1 MTGGG
6 PGAGAG
12 TTCWKIATLTTAAA
26 VHTVLA
32 KAPHFVLP
40 FQKRAA
46 TSNGESAA
54 KPEKAYWIASS
65 KIVSGAR
72 KATAYATSV
81 INTMKRRPVC
91 TCTASPNRF
100 LAP

>member
-1 MTGGG
+1 MSVGG

-12 TTCWKIATLTTAAA
+12 TRCWKIATATTAAA
-26 VHTVLA
+26 VQTVLA
-32 KAPHFVLP
+32 KAPHLVLP
-40 FQKRAA
+40 FQKSAD

-72 KATAYATSV
+72 KATAYAPIV
-81 INTMKRRPVC
+81 ISTMKRRPVC
-91 TCTASPNRF
+91 TCTASPKRF